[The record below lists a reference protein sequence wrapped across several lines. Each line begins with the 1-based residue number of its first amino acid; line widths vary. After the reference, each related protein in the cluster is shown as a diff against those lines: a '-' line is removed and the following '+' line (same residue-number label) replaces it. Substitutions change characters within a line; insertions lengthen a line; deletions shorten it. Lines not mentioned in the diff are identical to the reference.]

1 MLTVLPIHVLMLI
14 IVFVVLQVMD
24 SGSPP
29 TVPLPLTM
37 PLVHVPKKSVQEI
50 LVLSVKLPVPLLPM
64 PLVLHAFLVL
74 HLVLTTDPVIALL
87 LLPVAFK

>member
-29 TVPLPLTM
+29 TVMLQLT
-37 PLVHVPKKSVQEI
+37 LSLLRVPKKSVQEI
-50 LVLSVKLPVPLLPM
+50 LVNTVKLMVPLLPM
-64 PLVLHAFLVL
+64 PPVVLVLRLHVL
-74 HLVLTTDPVIALL
+74 RVEMI
-87 LLPVAFK
+87 